1 MRTKEFN
8 PDAHIANALDSY
20 RPDFKPF
27 FETRLM
33 SKIAQLSEDTYGHLF
48 NRAFQRVILS
58 GVAAVAILLVA
69 IFITD
74 GSFSSDALVGTSNLD
89 FESITAITI
98 SSL

>member
-1 MRTKEFN
+1 MKTKEFN
-8 PDAHIANALDSY
+8 PDIHIVNALGSY
-20 RPDFKPF
+20 EPDFKPF

-33 SKIAQLSEDTYGHLF
+33 SKIVQLGEDTYGQLF
-48 NRAFQRVILS
+48 NRAFQRIVLS
-58 GVAAVAILLVA
+58 GVAVVAILLVT
-69 IFITD
+69 IFISD